1 MVAFNLL
8 IRLYAWSHTSD
19 AAPWAQAQAQ
29 TDLSRALGFFQGS
42 HDYVRGWVETRV
54 RVLMGGPYVNEL
66 FQDGYVIRVT
76 SRDIDMNINLDIV
89 TYFNINKYLRLL
101 LDLESSP
108 AGSPREADIYYAI
121 HEMVQRGLGEVYV
134 TERPGVVDKG
144 HLFLMRDEHDRV
156 SYVFSTKRFDSTN
169 PERPKIFLTG
179 FDAVPLILMPGV
191 SGFTSVKDLQT
202 RLRGLWKTTGK
213 APNVITELTLF
224 RGLAI
229 PTTLKGGAG
238 GGAAG
243 GPAGGAW
250 GGPAGG
256 SGGGVGDTVPEEA
269 APEPEEEVPEE
280 DVLDQAPKATP
291 GIKEVPRKTDPDY

>member
-1 MVAFNLL
+1 MGA
-8 IRLYAWSHTSD
+8 STS
-19 AAPWAQAQAQ
+19 
-29 TDLSRALGFFQGS
+29 TDGSVTCLGFFRGP
-42 HDYVRGWVETRV
+42 HDYMRGWVETRV
-54 RVLMGGPYVNEL
+54 RVLMGTPYVNEL
-66 FQDGYVIRVT
+66 FQDGYFIRVT

-108 AGSPREADIYYAI
+108 AGSPREADIYDAI
-121 HEMVQRGLGEVYV
+121 HEMVQHGLGEVYV

-156 SYVFSTKRFDSTN
+156 SYVISTKRFDSTD
-169 PERPKIFLTG
+169 PALPKIFLTG

-191 SGFTSVKDLQT
+191 SGFKSVKDLQT

-224 RGLAI
+224 RGFAR
-229 PTTLKGGAG
+229 PTTLKGGAWGGAG

-243 GPAGGAW
+243 GAGGGAAGGA
-250 GGPAGG
+250 A
-256 SGGGVGDTVPEEA
+256 GGVGDTVPEEA